1 MVAMLRPLAAVA
13 VILFTATLACA
24 DGGGSQPVEP
34 GTGGGGGGPVTP
46 PPPAAVASV
55 SIAPATATLVVG
67 GTQAL
72 AASARDA
79 AGNALTGRT
88 VTWSS
93 GAPAVATVSASGVVT
108 AVAAGSATITATVE
122 GIAATAA
129 ITVTPVP
136 VASVSVSPATA
147 SLVVGGTQALAA
159 SARDAAGNVL
169 TGRTVTW
176 SSGAPAVATVSATGL
191 VTAVT
196 AGTTTIRATIEGVV
210 GTATLTVT
218 GGGGGGGGGSGS
230 IFDFRDSVVV
240 ATQGFFVGA
249 ASSNFSRIAVAP
261 HVDATAT
268 TRDLVFLNAA
278 GAIQARRNVGGSSWA
293 VAMTPDGAR
302 TVAGSDDENL
312 YFFEGTT
319 LVSTGRPLPG
329 NIEIRGVAI
338 SDDGRWVGAG
348 GARFTLHDWNAANRV
363 LPVYVDS
370 STTQLR
376 AVDFSADGR
385 YVAYGGRF
393 AATPADPGTTYLA
406 VYDLVARQRVFR
418 ELIPCPGCSNGE
430 LRQLAISADGGR
442 IVAGD
447 WGGRLHYFTRD
458 VGTTNWSRTTQSVGS
473 RVYWVDMSADGT
485 RAAVGVQESGVRLF
499 SLGATTAS
507 QLWERT
513 GTDGGQ
519 RTVHITPDGQY
530 ITASTRGGGGGGG
543 QIVVHN
549 ASGTQLLSRASYA
562 VNTGSGYKA
571 RGGAAEPEAWF
582 ARVSDDG
589 SRALLASYQGVLYF
603 FVRR

>member
-1 MVAMLRPLAAVA
+1 MIVTLRQTATTCALVLTA
-13 VILFTATLACA
+13 LLTATLACA
-24 DGGGSQPVEP
+24 DGGGTQPVEP
-34 GTGGGGGGPVTP
+34 GTGGGGGGTTP

-55 SIAPATATLVVG
+55 SVTPASASVVVG
-67 GTQAL
+67 GTQSLVAG
-72 AASARDA
+72 ARDA
-79 AGNALTGRT
+79 AGNALTGRA

-93 GAPAVATVSASGVVT
+93 GTPAVATVSAAGVVT

-122 GIAATAA
+122 GITGTAT

-136 VASVSVSPATA
+136 VASVSVTPVSVSISPGFTQQMAATP
-147 SLVVGGTQALAA
+147 
-159 SARDAAGNVL
+159 RDAGGAAL
-169 TGRTVTW
+169 SGRPASW
-176 SSGAPAVATVSATGL
+176 SSSAPAVASIDNAGL
-191 VTAVT
+191 VTAVA
-196 AGTTTIRATIEGVV
+196 AGSTTIRATVEGIV
-210 GTATLTVT
+210 GTATITVVAT
-218 GGGGGGGGGSGS
+218 GGGGGGS
-230 IFDFRDSVVV
+230 IFDLRDSVVV
-240 ATQGFFVGA
+240 ATQGFFLGA
-249 ASSNFSRIAVAP
+249 ASSTFSRIAVAP

-268 TRDLVFLNAA
+268 TRDLVFLDAN
-278 GAIQARRNVGGSSWA
+278 GTIEARRNLGGSSWA
-293 VAMTPDGAR
+293 VAMTPDGTR

-312 YFFEGTT
+312 YFFSGTA
-319 LVSTGRPLPG
+319 LVSSGRPIPG

-348 GARFTLHDWNAANRV
+348 GGRFTLHDWNAANRV
-363 LPVYVDS
+363 APVYVDS

-376 AVDFSADGR
+376 AIDFAANGR
-385 YVAYGGRF
+385 YVAYGGRI
-393 AATPADPGTTYLA
+393 TTSPADPGTTYIA
-406 VYDLVARQRVFR
+406 VYDLQAQQRVFR

-430 LRQLAISADGGR
+430 LRQLAISADGDR
-442 IVAGD
+442 ILAGD
-447 WGGRLHYFTRD
+447 WGGRLHYFIRD
-458 VGTTNWSRTTQSVGS
+458 GSTWTRTTQSVGS

-499 SLGATTAS
+499 SLGATAT

-519 RTVHITPDGQY
+519 RTVHITPDARY

-543 QIVVHN
+543 QIVVHD
-549 ASGTQLLSRASYA
+549 AAGALVLSRASYA

-589 SRALLASYQGVLYF
+589 TRALLASYQGVLYF